1 MTCIQPDLKAARW
14 DGCCLKYSPTEN
26 REHRRS
32 MAASSPP
39 PSYIQNATSLSS
51 GRLQRHAPGASRDP
65 GVGADIPGKGPSP
78 VYFPSLPCN
87 PELTSAAHLAGL
99 RSPVYR
105 QGKGS
110 LSVGISGLTWTASP
124 RPPRPRSVE
133 KFSPVGCLS
142 GRLLAST
149 FQTPESSLLGPIL
162 CLTSLQGPLMNI

>member
-26 REHRRS
+26 HEHRRS

-39 PSYIQNATSLSS
+39 PSYIQNAISWSS

-65 GVGADIPGKGPSP
+65 GVGVDIPGKGPSP
-78 VYFPSLPCN
+78 GYFPSLPCN

-99 RSPVYR
+99 RSPVHH

-110 LSVGISGLTWTASP
+110 LSAGISGLTWTASP
-124 RPPRPRSVE
+124 PPPRPRSVE

-149 FQTPESSLLGPIL
+149 FRLLSHLSLGP
-162 CLTSLQGPLMNI
+162 SSA